1 MKNDPFCIYAKDVA
15 KILGKSERTA
25 LRIIAD
31 IKFVLNRKPYQF
43 LTIREFCEYAG
54 FDYEE
59 VMNKFFRK
67 PPGRNNL

>member
-1 MKNDPFCIYAKDVA
+1 MKNDPFCIYAKEIA

-25 LRIIAD
+25 LRIMENM
-31 IKFVLNRKPYQF
+31 KFVLNKKPHQL

-59 VMNKFFRK
+59 VMNQFFRK
-67 PPGRNNL
+67 PPDKNNG